1 MNSFLNKV
9 NKKILLGESF
19 QNGPAAYFQS
29 MQDLINQVKP
39 GSKRDSH
46 RLGLVKESLSKLK
59 SHFRKLEEKVTRL
72 EEELKVLQENKQ
84 GE

>member
-9 NKKILLGESF
+9 TKRILLGEGF
-19 QNGPAAYFQS
+19 QNGPSAYFQS
-29 MQDLINQVKP
+29 MQDLISQVRP
-39 GSKRDSH
+39 SSKKDSH
-46 RLGLVKESLSKLK
+46 RLGLVRENLSRLK

-72 EEELKVLQENKQ
+72 EEELKVLQENNQ